1 MEAILATPP
10 KRYYYYKFLK
20 LNLEKIVYG
29 NSLKPHKNWNCKVL
43 LGLIMTTIT
52 QCNFLLVL
60 LPRIHQ

>member
-10 KRYYYYKFLK
+10 KKYCCYKFSK

-29 NSLKPHKNWNCKVL
+29 NSLKSHKNWNCKVL
-43 LGLIMTTIT
+43 LGLIVTTIT
-52 QCNFLLVL
+52 QVNFLFVM